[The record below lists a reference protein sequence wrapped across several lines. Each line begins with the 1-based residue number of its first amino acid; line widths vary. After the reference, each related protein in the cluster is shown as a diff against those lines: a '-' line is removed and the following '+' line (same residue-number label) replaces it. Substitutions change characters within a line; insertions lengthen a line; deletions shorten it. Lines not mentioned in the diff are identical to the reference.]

1 MVCDRSLQ
9 TANLTQTYSFTEQ
22 MKAIG
27 RVPKTTI
34 LEFTEVEADKNIA
47 VEMNARLGERLYK
60 IKRLRIADGVPL
72 MIECTYLPSR
82 KFFALKRPM
91 IEQDFHEKVRVA
103 EEEFYASIARH
114 SDARLLEIAEGAPVL
129 DLIRTTYDMNNEV
142 IEYTRSVAR
151 ADQFKYKVYHNRAV

>member
-1 MVCDRSLQ
+1 MVVRQRGRGTMISDRSLQ

-47 VEMNARLGERLYK
+47 AEMNARLGERLYK

-82 KFFALKRPM
+82 KFFALKRPLIENKSLYDM
-91 IEQDFHEKVRVA
+91 IEQDYHEKFAWPRKNSTRVSHA
-103 EEEFYASIARH
+103 IPTLVYS
-114 SDARLLEIAEGAPVL
+114 RLPKAH
-129 DLIRTTYDMNNEV
+129 
-142 IEYTRSVAR
+142 RSWI
-151 ADQFKYKVYHNRAV
+151 